1 MDRVIEYVEDFPPEA
16 DAIEL
21 KRQLS
26 SFTRDD
32 LRAACSRLKLS
43 VRDGQKKKSDFIY
56 VLVSYWDSSSKNL
69 VPKDATTSLEAS
81 EPPVD
86 TVIELPFDVARE
98 KKVGAFDASVEK
110 AKAVKEWA
118 STIEMLSRVEGG
130 EKSIERIRKI
140 IDGVLD
146 SAMSEL

>member
-1 MDRVIEYVEDFPPEA
+1 MKRVIEFVEAFPPEA

-21 KRQLS
+21 KHQLS
-26 SFTRDD
+26 AFTRDD

-43 VRDGQKKKSDFIY
+43 VRDGQKNKSDFIY
-56 VLVSYWDSSSKNL
+56 VLISYWDTSNKNL
-69 VPKDATTSLEAS
+69 VPKCATTPLEAS
-81 EPPVD
+81 EPPVEAG
-86 TVIELPFDVARE
+86 IEQPFDVARE
-98 KKVGAFDASVEK
+98 EKVGTFDALVEK
-110 AKAVKEWA
+110 ARAVKEWA
-118 STIEMLSRVEGG
+118 STIEMSSRVEGG